1 MHEEI
6 LISEGIDLNWKK
18 LLLGLQHVFTMFG
31 ATVLV
36 PYLTGIPVSVALF
49 TSGVGTLVFHFLTKF
64 KVPVY
69 LGSSFAYI
77 SPIISVTSYYAA
89 NGNPTDA
96 LAYATGGIV
105 VAGLVKIIFGLII
118 GWVGVK
124 KVEKLF
130 PPVITGTMITLIGLS
145 LAKTV
150 VDMASSNWAL
160 AILVIATIV
169 VVKLYTKGFLN
180 LLPILI
186 GISAGYAISLLTGM
200 VDFSSLA
207 GGKGL
212 TGVGWIGLPAFFLP
226 KFSWYSISVIV
237 PAALVAAVEHI
248 GDIYAVSMVTG
259 KPFYDNPG
267 MNRSMMG
274 DGFAT
279 SIAGIFGGPANT
291 TYSENTG
298 VLALTGVY
306 DPSIMRIAAVI
317 AIILSFVP
325 KVEAIIRTIPSAVM
339 GGASIILFGM
349 IATTGVRTLVENQV
363 KMNNKNILIVSLM
376 LIPALGGA
384 VLQFGNF
391 SLQGLGLSAIIGILG
406 NLLLRNKDV
415 SEIK

>member
-1 MHEEI
+1 
-6 LISEGIDLNWKK
+6 
-18 LLLGLQHVFTMFG
+18 MFG

-49 TSGVGTLVFHFLTKF
+49 TSGVGTLVFHLLTKF

-77 SPIISVTSYYAA
+77 SPIISVTSYYAS
-89 NGNPTDA
+89 NGNTADA
-96 LAYATGGIV
+96 IAYATGGIMI
-105 VAGLVKIIFGLII
+105 AGLVKIIFGLII
-118 GWVGVK
+118 GWIGVK

-130 PPVITGTMITLIGLS
+130 PPVITGTMIMLIGLS
-145 LAKTV
+145 LASTV
-150 VDMASSNWAL
+150 VDMSSSNWGLAL
-160 AILVIATIV
+160 LVIATIV
-169 VVKLYTKGFLN
+169 AVKLYTKGFLN

-186 GISAGYAISLLTGM
+186 GISVGYVVSLITGI

-207 GGKGL
+207 DGKGL
-212 TGVGWIGLPAFFLP
+212 AGVEWLGMPAFFLP

-248 GDIYAVSMVTG
+248 GDIYAVSMVTD
-259 KPFYDNPG
+259 KKFYDDPG

-279 SIAGIFGGPANT
+279 SIAGLFGGPANT

-298 VLALTGVY
+298 VLALTGIH
-306 DPSIMRIAAVI
+306 DPVIMRIAAVF
-317 AIILSFVP
+317 AIILSFIP

-339 GGASIILFGM
+339 GGASIILFGL
-349 IATTGVRTLVENQV
+349 IATTGIRTLVENQV
-363 KMNNKNILIVSLM
+363 KMNNKNILIMSLM

-384 VLQFGNF
+384 ALQFGNF
-391 SLQGLGLSAIIGILG
+391 SLQGLGLSAIIGILC
-406 NLLLRNKDV
+406 NIILKNK
-415 SEIK
+415 ENAKLK